1 MSDLKEILQE
11 LHYSA
16 AQHLLDKIES
26 GEATSADFTAAIQLL
41 KHNGIQVDI
50 RETEDGSSGIMID
63 DKTRALLTR
72 RPSDDDYIT

>member
-1 MSDLKEILQE
+1 MDDLKTLLEK

-16 AQHLLDKIES
+16 AKHLLEKIDD
-26 GEATSADFTAAIQLL
+26 GTATSADFTAAIQLL